1 MCRSL
6 AGKIVFP
13 SFRLSRRLVGL
24 FSNGSWDAD
33 SRHSDLHFG
42 TLDMKIQ
49 DDRISAISLSLQ

>member
-33 SRHSDLHFG
+33 LHFG